1 MPRIQVK
8 KSVQQ
13 GLLSGNGVDCK
24 CRVEISTQFI
34 EGNPTDRTLDI
45 WVQKAPPEGAYR
57 LLMDS
62 EAVSMRFSR
71 GLWREVPD

>member
-13 GLLSGNGVDCK
+13 GVLSGNGVDCK

-45 WVQKAPPEGAYR
+45 WVLKAPSEGAYK
-57 LLMDS
+57 LLMNG
-62 EAVSMRFSR
+62 EAVSMRYTR
-71 GLWREVPD
+71 GLWHEVPD